1 MLLTAKQILEQGI
14 IIPSEYSQPA
24 QVGIDLSL
32 QSVHRCTAGSVVY
45 KEKTYINPDF
55 FFKVDTVKVDGRDCW
70 ELEPGTYAI
79 TFNEGCKIPANA
91 AGFIIHRSSLYRTG
105 TSITSP
111 VWDPGFETEKMGT
124 VMIVNTKLIVE
135 KNARVAQM
143 FIHTTGEDAELYDGQ
158 FQGGTNSWEKR
169 KS

>member
-1 MLLTAKQILEQGI
+1 MLTAKQILDQGI
-14 IIPSEYSQPA
+14 VIPSPYSKPA

-32 QSVHRCTAGSVVY
+32 ASVHRCLGGSVVFKDRTFIDPKFFEEAETTQVDH
-45 KEKTYINPDF
+45 KE
-55 FFKVDTVKVDGRDCW
+55 CW
-70 ELEPGTYAI
+70 VLKPGTYAI

-91 AGFIIHRSSLYRTG
+91 AAFIIHRSSLYRTG

-124 VMIVNTKLIVE
+124 VMIVNVELIVE

-143 FIHTTGEDAELYDGQ
+143 IVHETKEDAELYRGQ
-158 FQGGTNSWEKR
+158 WQGGTHSWEKA
-169 KS
+169 KQ